1 MKCLKC
7 GNIILDENTFC
18 TKCGWCKDDI
28 LRKKIKTKKVL
39 ISVFCI
45 IFCLALVF
53 IINEIRLNNKEPIRT
68 IKLLSDYD
76 SATLIDDIAGIQF
89 GAYPQSDMTAEKL
102 DPIEWVVL
110 DRDIFNHK
118 ALLISKYILDS
129 DNCNLTNEKGDGWEN
144 SNIRRWLNNDF
155 YDAAFNDLEKE
166 RILSTKLINKDNE
179 DYDTIAGEDTTDK
192 IFFLSIAEAKKYF
205 KSDKNESYRD
215 QLGLYAA
222 TKGSE
227 FAKKGVKTKYNK
239 RQNNLDFLGKGNRE
253 SNKYIEE
260 GKDWAAGFSDYWLRT
275 PGGAQKVAACI
286 KSDAY
291 LDTGGVRA
299 YAQFV
304 GIRPAMWIKY

>member
-1 MKCLKC
+1 MKCIKC

-28 LRKKIKTKKVL
+28 LRKKIKAKKVL
-39 ISVFCI
+39 ISIFCV

-53 IINEIRLNNKEPIRT
+53 IINEVRLNKKEPIRT
-68 IKLLSDYD
+68 IKLVSDYD
-76 SATLIDDIAGIQF
+76 SSTLIDDIASIKF
-89 GAYPQSDMTAEKL
+89 GTYPQSDITAEKL

-110 DRDIFNHK
+110 DKDVLNHR

-129 DNCNLTNEKGDGWEN
+129 DSCNLINEKGDGWEN
-144 SNIRRWLNNDF
+144 SSMRKWLNNDF
-155 YDAAFNDLEKE
+155 YDVAFNDTEKV
-166 RILSTKLINKDNE
+166 RILSTKLVNKDND
-179 DYDTIAGEDTTDK
+179 DYDTIAGNDTTDK
-192 IFFLSIAEAKKYF
+192 IFFISISEAKKYF
-205 KSDKNESYRD
+205 KSDRNESYRD

-227 FAKKGVKTKYNK
+227 FAKKGIKTKYNK

-260 GKDWAAGFSDYWLRT
+260 GKEWAAGFSVYWLRT
-275 PGGAQKVAACI
+275 PGGEQKVAACI

-299 YAQFV
+299 YTQFV

>member
-39 ISVFCI
+39 MSIFGVLFCI
-45 IFCLALVF
+45 AIAF
-53 IINEIRLNNKEPIRT
+53 IINEIRLNKKEPIRT
-68 IKLLSDYD
+68 IKLVSDYD
-76 SATLIDDIAGIQF
+76 SATLIDDIESIQF
-89 GAYPQSDMTAEKL
+89 GAYPQTDITAEKL

-110 DRDIFNHK
+110 YKDIFNHR

-129 DNCNLTNEKGDGWEN
+129 DSCNLINEKGDGWEN
-144 SNIRRWLNNDF
+144 SSIRKWLNNDF
-155 YDAAFNDLEKE
+155 YDAAFTDLEKE
-166 RILSTKLINKDNE
+166 RILSTKLVNKNNI
-179 DYDTIAGEDTTDK
+179 DYDTIAGNDTTDK
-192 IFFLSIAEAKKYF
+192 IFFLSIDEAKKYF

-227 FAKKGVKTKYNK
+227 FAKKGFKTKYNK

-260 GKDWAAGFSDYWLRT
+260 GKEWAAGFSDYWLRT
-275 PGGAQKVAACI
+275 PGGEQKVAACI